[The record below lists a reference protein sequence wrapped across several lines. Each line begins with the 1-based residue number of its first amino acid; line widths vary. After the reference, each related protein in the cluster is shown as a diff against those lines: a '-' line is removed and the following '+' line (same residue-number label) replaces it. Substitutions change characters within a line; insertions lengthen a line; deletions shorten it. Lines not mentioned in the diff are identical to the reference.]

1 MFNTGIS
8 DFGVPP
14 FKNDF
19 GMSASPANYL
29 APKKRALSSMSPVIV
44 TDESNNVELVIGSAG
59 GVRIIPGVAWVIL
72 FNNNI

>member
-14 FKNDF
+14 FKSDF

-29 APKKRALSSMSPVIV
+29 APKKRALSSMSPIIV
-44 TDESNNVELVIGSAG
+44 TDKNNNVEMVIGSAG
-59 GVRIIPGVAWVIL
+59 GTRIIPGVAWVI
-72 FNNNI
+72 